1 MEPFK
6 KQRGKVALL
15 NRANVDTDQII
26 AKQFLKNIGKTGF
39 GKNLFYDWRYLE
51 NGELNTDFEL
61 NRPEFTGASILLT
74 GANFGCGSSREHAP
88 WALLEY
94 GFKIIIASSFAD
106 IFYNNCLKNS
116 ILPIHL
122 EQEVISSL
130 MKQINKQPIYFE
142 VDLDKQ
148 ILKDSQNNSISFQVD
163 PFRKDFLLKGI
174 DDIGWTLQWQKQIE
188 DFEEKQK
195 KTSPWLWR

>member
-39 GKNLFYDWRYLE
+39 GENLFYDWRYLE

-106 IFYNNCLKNS
+106 IFYNNCLKNG

-148 ILKDSQNNSISFQVD
+148 ILKDNQNNSISFQVD